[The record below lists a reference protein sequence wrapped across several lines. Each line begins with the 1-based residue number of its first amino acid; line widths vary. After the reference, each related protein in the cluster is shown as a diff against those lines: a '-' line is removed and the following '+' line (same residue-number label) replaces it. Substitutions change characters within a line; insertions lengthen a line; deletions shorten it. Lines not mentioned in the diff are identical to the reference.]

1 VRLERIV
8 FSRHLLSL
16 YWEAKQSES
25 FVKPSTLYS
34 RVSHFELDAC
44 KCTLRHDVLSFI
56 SSLPPLSQ
64 RKKKREKKREKQ
76 KETNRPTYIDLTPI
90 LIQN

>member
-8 FSRHLLSL
+8 SSRYLLSL
-16 YWEAKQSES
+16 YWEAKRGES

-44 KCTLRHDVLSFI
+44 KCTLRHDILSFI

-64 RKKKREKKREKQ
+64 RKKERETK
-76 KETNRPTYIDLTPI
+76 TNKSTTYIDLTPV
-90 LIQN
+90 